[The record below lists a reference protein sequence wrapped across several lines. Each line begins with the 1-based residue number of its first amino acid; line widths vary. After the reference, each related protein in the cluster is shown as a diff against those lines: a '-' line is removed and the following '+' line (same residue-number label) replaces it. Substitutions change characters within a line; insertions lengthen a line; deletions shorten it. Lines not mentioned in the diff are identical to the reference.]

1 MCGLDYSFA
10 DTADGPAFFAMM
22 GMGVPVTAFGIWIE
36 LAYDPPLWVHMITTL
51 PFLLVACILPL
62 RFLKGALAA
71 AQYVN
76 RAEEGRLAKPPEDPG
91 HSYTHSDMQPISSS
105 LQADP
110 LQDRYSLRR
119 LRIRRVSRGGLPFQL
134 LVSESLCSVAISG
147 WKSPRCARYGRV
159 LNRSGFG

>member
-1 MCGLDYSFA
+1 MAPAPNTTGWILSVAARSKGPRCGQGRLFDGFLTFAKTCDVCGLDYSFA

-36 LAYDPPLWVHMITTL
+36 LAYEPPLWVHAVTSL

-76 RAEEGRLAKPPEDPG
+76 RAEEGRLAKPQERPG
-91 HSYTHSDMQPISSS
+91 P
-105 LQADP
+105 
-110 LQDRYSLRR
+110 
-119 LRIRRVSRGGLPFQL
+119 
-134 LVSESLCSVAISG
+134 
-147 WKSPRCARYGRV
+147 
-159 LNRSGFG
+159 

>member
-1 MCGLDYSFA
+1 MAPEKNTTSWILRCEACGLDYSFA

-36 LAYDPPLWVHMITTL
+36 LAYDPPLWVPAVTAL

-76 RAEEGRLAKPPEDPG
+76 RAEEGRLAKPPDRP
-91 HSYTHSDMQPISSS
+91 QP
-105 LQADP
+105 
-110 LQDRYSLRR
+110 
-119 LRIRRVSRGGLPFQL
+119 
-134 LVSESLCSVAISG
+134 
-147 WKSPRCARYGRV
+147 
-159 LNRSGFG
+159 

>member
-1 MCGLDYSFA
+1 MAAQNTTGWILSVPAGSKCPGCGHGHLFTGSLTFEKKCAVGGLDYSSA

-36 LAYDPPLWVHMITTL
+36 LAYEPPLWVHAITTL

-76 RAEEGRLAKPPEDPG
+76 RAEEGRLAKPQDKA
-91 HSYTHSDMQPISSS
+91 QP
-105 LQADP
+105 
-110 LQDRYSLRR
+110 
-119 LRIRRVSRGGLPFQL
+119 
-134 LVSESLCSVAISG
+134 
-147 WKSPRCARYGRV
+147 
-159 LNRSGFG
+159 